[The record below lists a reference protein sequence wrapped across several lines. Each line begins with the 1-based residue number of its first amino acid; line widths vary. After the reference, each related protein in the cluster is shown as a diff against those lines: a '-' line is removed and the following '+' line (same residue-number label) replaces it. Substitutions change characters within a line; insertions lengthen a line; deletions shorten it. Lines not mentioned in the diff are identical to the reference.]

1 MNNGITSLCVLL
13 VRFSSLRP
21 TRSACGLVPRHTA
34 VPSNICAFEVET
46 QLKYKNTKFESSAK
60 TPFLVFSW
68 VYTSLTFHGNV
79 RFNHPAGVQFWPSQV
94 TLSYSTG
101 LLGSNY

>member
-1 MNNGITSLCVLL
+1 MVLPVWGFLL

-68 VYTSLTFHGNV
+68 VYTSLASHGNV
-79 RFNHPAGVQFWPSQV
+79 RFTTPRAFRLLPLG
-94 TLSYSTG
+94 TL
-101 LLGSNY
+101 